1 MSVVPSRSL
10 HRLLL
15 GWEEAGRGPSYVRL
29 ATAIAGAM
37 LDGRLP
43 VPGRLPS
50 EREIAAAMGIS
61 RTTVAAA
68 YGRLRDDG
76 FLVSRR
82 GAGSWTRLPERPSR
96 RMTAMLPDLGMPDD
110 VIDLALAAPGAD
122 PEAIEAAF
130 AAALPT
136 LPAELRCS
144 AVGMHGYQPAGV
156 RALREAIAT
165 RYDLRGVPTSADQI
179 LITPGAQGAL
189 HLLAES
195 LIEPGDVVLLEHPTY
210 PNAVD
215 AFRRARARLVPLT
228 VTAQG
233 WDPDEMART
242 LDQVRPRFAYLVVD
256 FHNPTSALL
265 DEVGRERLVAAARR
279 AGTLLVIDETAAEL
293 PLNGQPLPPPVAAFD
308 RDERVLTVGSM
319 SKTYWG
325 GLRLGWLRAGP
336 RMVVDLAGSRSHVDL
351 SGPVFEQLVGVQLLE
366 QAELHLARRRAAL
379 ASQRDALTAALR
391 ARFPSWQWTEPA
403 GGLSLW
409 VALSAPISTALADA
423 AERHRLRLVP
433 GPRFGIDGTLE
444 RFLRLPFTLP
454 VDALEESVERLA
466 AAYAD
471 LDAAGPRMAAPTLI
485 A

>member
-1 MSVVPSRSL
+1 MSAVPPRTL
-10 HRLLL
+10 HRLLA

-29 ATAIAGAM
+29 ATALAGAV

-43 VPGRLPS
+43 VPSRLPS
-50 EREIAAAMGIS
+50 ERETAAAMRIS

-82 GAGSWTRLPERPSR
+82 GAGSWTKLPDRPSR
-96 RMTAMLPDLGMPDD
+96 RVTALLPGAGPTDL
-110 VIDLALAAPGAD
+110 IDLALAAPGPD
-122 PEAIEAAF
+122 PDAI
-130 AAALPT
+130 AAAVAAATPN
-136 LPAELRCS
+136 LPAELC
-144 AVGMHGYQPAGV
+144 GGHGYQPAGV
-156 RALREAIAT
+156 WALRDAVAA
-165 RYDLRGVPTSADQI
+165 RYRLRGAATSADQI
-179 LITPGAQGAL
+179 LIAPGAQGAL
-189 HLLAES
+189 HLIAEH

-215 AFRRARARLVPLT
+215 AFRRARARLVPVT
-228 VTAQG
+228 VTADG

-265 DEVGRERLVAAARR
+265 DESGRERLVAAARR
-279 AGTLLVIDETAAEL
+279 SGTLLVIDETAAEL
-293 PLNGQPLPPPVAAFD
+293 PLNEQPLPPPVAAFD

-319 SKTYWG
+319 SKTFWG

-336 RMVVDLAGSRSHVDL
+336 RMIVELATSRSHLDL

-366 QAELHLARRRAAL
+366 QADRHLARRRVQL
-379 ASQRDALTAALR
+379 ATQRDALVSAVSE
-391 ARFPSWQWTEPA
+391 RFPSWRCTVPA

-409 VALSAPISTALADA
+409 VTLDAAISTALADA

-454 VDALEESVERLA
+454 VETLEEAVDRLA
-466 AAYAD
+466 AAYVDMA
-471 LDAAGPRMAAPTLI
+471 AAGPRMPAPTLI

>member
-1 MSVVPSRSL
+1 L
-10 HRLLL
+10 QRLLI
-15 GWEEAGRGPSYVRL
+15 GWEQAGHGPSYVRL
-29 ATAIAGAM
+29 AASVAGAV

-43 VPGRLPS
+43 VPSRLPS
-50 EREIAAAMGIS
+50 ERETAAAMGIS

-82 GAGSWTRLPERPSR
+82 GAGSWTRLPDRPSR
-96 RMTAMLPDLGMPDD
+96 RVTALLPGEGMPTDL
-110 VIDLALAAPGAD
+110 IDLALAAPGPD
-122 PEAIEAAF
+122 PEAI
-130 AAALPT
+130 AAAVAEAT
-136 LPAELRCS
+136 SSLPAELC
-144 AVGMHGYQPAGV
+144 GGHGYHPAGV
-156 RALREAIAT
+156 LAFREAVAA
-165 RYDLRGVPTSADQI
+165 RYRQRGAATSADQV

-189 HLLAES
+189 HLIAEH
-195 LIEPGDVVLLEHPTY
+195 LMEPGDVVLLEQPTY

-215 AFRRARARLVPLT
+215 AFRRARARLVPVP
-228 VTAQG
+228 VTAGG

-265 DEVGRERLVAAARR
+265 DQVGRERLVAAARR
-279 AGTLLVIDETAAEL
+279 SGTLLVIDETAAEL
-293 PLNGQPLPPPVAAFD
+293 SLDGQPLPPPVAAFD

-319 SKTYWG
+319 SKTFWG

-336 RMVVDLAGSRSHVDL
+336 RMIAELATSRSHVDL
-351 SGPVFEQLVGVQLLE
+351 SGPVFEQLVGVRLLE
-366 QAELHLARRRAAL
+366 QADGHLADRRQQLAA
-379 ASQRDALTAALR
+379 QRDALLAAMS
-391 ARFPSWQWTEPA
+391 ARFPNWRWVVPA
-403 GGLSLW
+403 GGLSVW
-409 VALSAPISTALADA
+409 VTLDAPVSTALADA

-454 VDALEESVERLA
+454 VETLEEAVDRLA
-466 AAYAD
+466 AAHAD
-471 LDAAGPRMAAPTLI
+471 LDAAGPRLRVPTLI

>member
-1 MSVVPSRSL
+1 MSAVPPRTL
-10 HRLLL
+10 HRLLA

-29 ATAIAGAM
+29 ATALAGAV

-43 VPGRLPS
+43 VPSRLPS
-50 EREIAAAMGIS
+50 ERETAAAMGIS

-82 GAGSWTRLPERPSR
+82 GAGSWTRLPDRPSR
-96 RMTAMLPDLGMPDD
+96 RVTALLPGAGTPSDL
-110 VIDLALAAPGAD
+110 IDLALAAPGAD
-122 PEAIEAAF
+122 PEAI
-130 AAALPT
+130 AAAVAAATPS
-136 LPAELRCS
+136 LPAELC
-144 AVGMHGYQPAGV
+144 GGHGYRPAGV
-156 RALREAIAT
+156 RALREVVAN
-165 RYDLRGVPTSADQI
+165 RYRLRGAATTAEQI

-189 HLLAES
+189 HLIAEH
-195 LIEPGDVVLLEHPTY
+195 LVEPGDVVLLEHPTY

-215 AFRRARARLVPLT
+215 AFRRARARLVPVT
-228 VTAQG
+228 VTAEG
-233 WDPDEMART
+233 WDPEEMART
-242 LDQVRPRFAYLVVD
+242 LDQVRPRFAYLIVD

-265 DEVGRERLVAAARR
+265 DEVGRERLTAAARR

-293 PLNGQPLPPPVAAFD
+293 PLNGQSLPPPVAAFD

-319 SKTYWG
+319 SKTFWG

-336 RMVVDLAGSRSHVDL
+336 RTIAELASSRSHIDL
-351 SGPVFEQLVGVQLLE
+351 SGPIFEQLVGVQLLE
-366 QAELHLARRRAAL
+366 HAELHLARRRAQL
-379 ASQRDALTAALR
+379 ATQRDALLAAVSQ
-391 ARFPSWQWTEPA
+391 RFPSWRWAVPA
-403 GGLSLW
+403 GGLSVW
-409 VALSAPISTALADA
+409 VTLDAPISTMLADA

-454 VDALEESVERLA
+454 VETVTEAVDRLA
-466 AAYAD
+466 AAYLD
-471 LDAAGPRMAAPTLI
+471 MDAAGPRMTVPTLI